1 MKNKIF
7 RGLLILSSSML
18 VLSIGVGNLLE
29 NNASMV
35 DDALGTVS
43 SKVIT
48 DTDADLY
55 PFKIDEKYNTTDKF
69 FNEMKELATTMQTE
83 GSVLLKNNITDGKA
97 ALPLKSSAKIT
108 LLGAYSH
115 APAYGGNMHGLK
127 PSTCNIRRFSC

>member
-1 MKNKIF
+1 
-7 RGLLILSSSML
+7 ML

-48 DTDADLY
+48 DTD
-55 PFKIDEKYNTTDKF
+55 
-69 FNEMKELATTMQTE
+69 
-83 GSVLLKNNITDGKA
+83 GKA
-97 ALPLKSSAKIT
+97 TLPLKSSAKIT

-115 APAYGGNMHGLK
+115 APAYGGNMHGLR
-127 PSTCNIRRFSC
+127 PSQVPATLEGSLAEAGFQVNPVMSKAYDEFLKVKENQTKKT

>member
-55 PFKIDEKYNTTDKF
+55 PFTF
-69 FNEMKELATTMQTE
+69 H
-83 GSVLLKNNITDGKA
+83 VNIFTSPI
-97 ALPLKSSAKIT
+97 LSL
-108 LLGAYSH
+108 
-115 APAYGGNMHGLK
+115 
-127 PSTCNIRRFSC
+127 